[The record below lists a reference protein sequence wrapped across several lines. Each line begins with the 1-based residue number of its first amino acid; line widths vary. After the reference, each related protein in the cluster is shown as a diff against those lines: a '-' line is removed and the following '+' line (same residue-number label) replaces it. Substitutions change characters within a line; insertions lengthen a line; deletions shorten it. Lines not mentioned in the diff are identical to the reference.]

1 MASPGAS
8 AQDRP
13 ARRSHADRA
22 AHAQPDESARADKS
36 EPFLFVPVLSAA
48 LPADVNVSQLTAAFE
63 AELRNVGVD
72 VLANTDAA
80 RNFETRHS
88 SEPVRLDSDEM
99 SRLLR
104 NVGQAARHLALGE
117 LPQAQQAMEGVYAL
131 SGPARDYLNREAAR
145 ARKIFDT
152 CLMTAY
158 LWERDHQSAQALR
171 QMLECSRSFPG
182 FRPEGR
188 AYPPELREV
197 FEQAKAQLNQ
207 GPSTTLFVT
216 NKQGNSCGVRLN
228 GIELGKSP
236 MSFSDVRSGIT
247 RVQLECESGAAGRIH
262 AVELKAGENKLTID
276 PVFDAAVHSNGALW
290 LSYSQESERNKHAD
304 VDTETIRQAL
314 GASRPVELVVDGGS
328 YPRVHMRVLANGSR
342 EIATLS
348 YSAEG
353 YNHDAVVAA
362 IKALRNAKRPQPMA
376 ALDNDDS
383 EANAGPVE
391 LDEDDEPPPPPPPA
405 AAPPAS
411 VDDQRLVPG
420 LILATVGVGGLAT
433 GWVLYALRQ
442 NVRRTPWADSDAIP
456 TSELRSYNLNAVL
469 TVSVAG
475 AGALALSA
483 ADYFWLPNDAS
494 VPALAWVA
502 GGVGAAVGLTGL
514 AFGAFGHRCPRL
526 IADVDSPRA
535 CQSFTADATFGPI
548 VALHALPLI
557 AVPISYLLRSA
568 FRPTGVEVSLSV
580 GPLQANASSPGLW
593 IQGVF

>member
-1 MASPGAS
+1 MAGPGAY

-13 ARRSHADRA
+13 AHR
-22 AHAQPDESARADKS
+22 ARADHGAHS
-36 EPFLFVPVLSAA
+36 ERDDRERVDKGGPFLFVPVLSGP
-48 LPADVNVSQLTAAFE
+48 LPAEVNVSQLTAAFE
-63 AELRNVGVD
+63 AELRNVGAD

-80 RNFETRHS
+80 RNFENRHS

-207 GPSTTLFVT
+207 SPGTTLFVT
-216 NKQGNSCGVRLN
+216 SKQGNSCGVRLN

-247 RVQLECESGAAGRIH
+247 RVQLECEPGAAGRIH

-290 LSYSQESERNKHAD
+290 LSYGQEGERNKRAD
-304 VDTETIRQAL
+304 VDSETIRQAL
-314 GASRPVELVVDGGS
+314 GAIRPVELVVDGGT
-328 YPRVHMRVLANGSR
+328 YPRVHLRVLADGSR

-348 YSAEG
+348 YTADG

-362 IKALRNAKRPQPMA
+362 IKALRNAKRSQPMA
-376 ALDNDDS
+376 AVANDDS

-391 LDEDDEPPPPPPPA
+391 LDEEDEPPPPPPPA
-405 AAPPAS
+405 AAPPPS
-411 VDDQRLVPG
+411 VDDQRL
-420 LILATVGVGGLAT
+420 
-433 GWVLYALRQ
+433 
-442 NVRRTPWADSDAIP
+442 
-456 TSELRSYNLNAVL
+456 
-469 TVSVAG
+469 
-475 AGALALSA
+475 
-483 ADYFWLPNDAS
+483 
-494 VPALAWVA
+494 
-502 GGVGAAVGLTGL
+502 
-514 AFGAFGHRCPRL
+514 
-526 IADVDSPRA
+526 
-535 CQSFTADATFGPI
+535 
-548 VALHALPLI
+548 
-557 AVPISYLLRSA
+557 
-568 FRPTGVEVSLSV
+568 
-580 GPLQANASSPGLW
+580 
-593 IQGVF
+593 